1 VKREPHAL
9 PRPGASRPLHRG
21 NGPTAFKDGHIVPEL
36 HTTAT
41 DMTPDA
47 TIMRINDKNGNAMK
61 LKITRDGV
69 DIEADA
75 SVLRPHPTRQ
85 GAYQWEPVQ

>member
-1 VKREPHAL
+1 MP
-9 PRPGASRPLHRG
+9 
-21 NGPTAFKDGHIVPEL
+21 DL

-47 TIMRINDKNGNAMK
+47 TIMRIKDKNDNAMK

-75 SVLRPHPTRQ
+75 WALKMDLDAQ
-85 GAYQWEPVQ
+85 GLPKYRWDPAQ